1 MDVRLHLLGHGRP
14 KEPRAKMTISFLEA
28 KVASYDRVVGIVK
41 KGKTKVRVSRDANK
55 KKVVAFY
62 TKNTIN

>member
-1 MDVRLHLLGHGRP
+1 MNVRLHLLGHGRP
-14 KEPRAKMTISFLEA
+14 KEPRAKMTIRFLEA
-28 KVASYDRVVGIVK
+28 KVTGYDRVVGGLK

-55 KKVVAFY
+55 KRVIAFY